1 MAEQLGPLLRRL
13 RTRSGLTQEQ
23 TAERSGVSVRTIR
36 RLETGKSRDHRLGT
50 LNLLADALEAGAED
64 RQRLAATLT
73 GARTVAAPATP
84 EPATRVRDA
93 VDAAE
98 AVHVLEGGDGRPAAQ
113 RVATPPPTP
122 VPLPFSVPGLVP
134 SVPVPVP
141 FSVSGNERR
150 ASPDVGVLPIAAEE
164 LAKEI
169 RRRWRREEEQRRVH
183 DPFPLPVRWQDAPS
197 SLTDHPENI
206 QRLPSGATPPRLDLG
221 GDLRKVAEVYRRI
234 PSGRLVVLGRA
245 GSGKSIL
252 TIRFVLD
259 FLETRA
265 PLDRVPVI
273 FSVGSWD
280 PTAVALRDWLID
292 RLVRDHPHLTRRA
305 PGGATLAA
313 ALVDA
318 DLVLPVLDGFDE
330 IAEGL
335 RRTAL
340 EALNTTSLPLVVTSR
355 RGEFAEAVQEAGSPL
370 VWAAGIELGD
380 LTLDDLAVY
389 LPRTARPVARG
400 RGHSGRGA
408 SWEPVLGELA
418 AREGGTE
425 PALARVLGTPLMITL
440 ARTMY
445 SEAPDSDPM
454 EMLDAE
460 RFPDAH
466 SLEEH
471 LLAGFVP
478 TVYRHRA
485 AERTADGRRSPER
498 DWGAERAE
506 RWLGHL
512 AHHLSRLDREQ
523 QDLAWW
529 QMGDSLPLPTRVMT
543 VVVASAMCVA
553 VSEWL
558 VALLFTPYTIGEVLL
573 LGSLMGSVAG
583 LAFGSVYGLIASFGA
598 EEFEPA
604 RVRLRLPGAGSVGRR
619 PVRTFTARFGTV
631 LLGGFVMGVG
641 CACALVL
648 QRRLYHGLPLVDDAV
663 IKGMLVNMLAFGLIF
678 GAGAGLVFGLLAA
691 LEAPLDI
698 SSAATPAGLLS
709 SNRATVRR
717 QVLVLV
723 PALTLAIALVG
734 HLVTSLLQGVLGP
747 MNWKV
752 SDGLVIGSVGGV
764 GGAFS
769 YALSFTAW
777 GRWVVLCR
785 VWLPLSGKL
794 PWDTAAFLDDA
805 YRRGV
810 LRRAGAV
817 YQFRHI
823 RLQHHLG
830 RVFREQQSGYAP
842 ATFTRR
848 G

>member
-23 TAERSGVSVRTIR
+23 MAERSGVSVRTIR

-73 GARTVAAPATP
+73 SSRTVPAPATP
-84 EPATRVRDA
+84 EPAA
-93 VDAAE
+93 
-98 AVHVLEGGDGRPAAQ
+98 HVLEAVEAPEAAPVLEAVDGRPSAQ
-113 RVATPPPTP
+113 RAAAPAPAP
-122 VPLPFSVPGLVP
+122 VPLPSPL
-134 SVPVPVP
+134 SVPVP
-141 FSVSGNERR
+141 VSGNERR
-150 ASPDVGVLPIAAEE
+150 ASPNPGVLPTAADE
-164 LAKEI
+164 LAREI

-183 DPFPLPVRWQDAPS
+183 DPFPLPVRWQYAPS

-206 QRLPSGATPPRLDLG
+206 QRLPSGATSPHLDLG
-221 GDLRKVAEVYRRI
+221 GDLRNVAEVYRRI
-234 PSGRLVVLGRA
+234 PSGRLIVLGRA

-305 PGGATLAA
+305 PGGSTLAA

-340 EALNTTSLPLVVTSR
+340 EALNTTSLPLVVTCR

-380 LTLDDLAVY
+380 LTLDDLTVY

-400 RGHSGRGA
+400 HGHSDGGA
-408 SWEPVLGELA
+408 SWDPVLRELR

-425 PALARVLGTPLMITL
+425 PALARVLSTPLMITL

-445 SEAPDSDPM
+445 SEAPGSDPM
-454 EMLDAE
+454 ELLDSE

-498 DWGAERAE
+498 DWGAVRAE

-512 AHHLSRLDREQ
+512 AHHLARLDREQ

-529 QMGDSLPLPTRVMT
+529 QIGNSLPLPTRVMT
-543 VVVASAMCVA
+543 VVVASAVCVA

-558 VALLFTPYTIGEVLL
+558 VALLFASYTIGEVLL

-604 RVRLRLPGAGSVGRR
+604 QVRLRLPGTGGGVGRR

-663 IKGMLVNMLAFGLIF
+663 IKGMLINMLAFGLIF

-785 VWLPLSGKL
+785 IWLPLTGKL